1 MSLPAHAL
9 PDVWRAHELARSH
22 AVGVD
27 TGHAAL
33 NAVLPGGGWPAASLT
48 ELLQPR
54 PGCGE
59 WGLLAPALARVC
71 DLGGSVTGGAGD
83 RSHSAGAAGR
93 HAVLVGAPHAPMGAA
108 LAARGLAPSHL
119 VQVAAR
125 GAAQRLWVAEQA
137 LRCADVACVLL
148 WLDQGQSAQL
158 RRLHITAQEHAKLL
172 FVLRPEWAQHESSPA
187 SLRLLLRW
195 ADDEA
200 DVVSASCL
208 PPEAD
213 GPAPPSASATPPLW
227 VRVLKRRGPPLES
240 PLLLFT
246 ASPGLQALLAASRAQ
261 AQARV
266 RGRRGLAVLPALNVH
281 AVDRVAGLV

>member
-22 AVGVD
+22 AAGVD
-27 TGHAAL
+27 TGHVAL

-71 DLGGSVTGGAGD
+71 AVGGPDRAGQ
-83 RSHSAGAAGR
+83 RGPSGHGPA
-93 HAVLVGAPHAPMGAA
+93 AVLVGAPHAPMGGA
-108 LAARGLAPSHL
+108 LAARGLAPAHL
-119 VQVAAR
+119 VQVAAQ
-125 GAAQRLWVAEQA
+125 GAAERLWVAEQA

-148 WLDQGQSAQL
+148 WLAQAQAPQL

-172 FVLRPEWAQHESSPA
+172 FVLRPERAQFESSPA
-187 SLRLLLRW
+187 PLRLLLRW
-195 ADDEA
+195 QGDAA
-200 DVVSASCL
+200 
-208 PPEAD
+208 
-213 GPAPPSASATPPLW
+213 PSAAVPPLW

-240 PLLLFT
+240 PLLLST

-266 RGRRGLAVLPALNVH
+266 RVRRGLAVLPPLNAH
-281 AVDRVAGLV
+281 AVDRAASLV